1 MTAYGQRSH
10 PLEYAGWRARTWQPA
25 CANSGL
31 PGLRFHDLRLMAAT
45 ALVAAGVD
53 VKTAQARLGHSTP
66 ATTLGIYA
74 RATADA
80 DRRVA
85 DAIGGALQEVLS

>member
-1 MTAYGQRSH
+1 
-10 PLEYAGWRARTWQPA
+10 
-25 CANSGL
+25 
-31 PGLRFHDLRLMAAT
+31 MAAT

-80 DRRVA
+80 DRRAA
-85 DAIGGALQEVLS
+85 DAIGGALQEVLSIVLAHVARTTAKINNR